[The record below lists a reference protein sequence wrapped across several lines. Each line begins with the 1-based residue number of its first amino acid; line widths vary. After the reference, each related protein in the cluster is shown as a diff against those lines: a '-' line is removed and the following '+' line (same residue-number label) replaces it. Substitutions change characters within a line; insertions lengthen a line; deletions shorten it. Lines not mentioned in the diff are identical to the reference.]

1 MKGDKAV
8 KCYMCDAEG
17 TTREHV
23 PPYCFFPEGYRENLM
38 TVPSCPDHNTKNAK
52 DVEYIRNIIV
62 THFVTNEVA
71 RKHFQNKALRSFKRS
86 PKLFTQTFGD
96 AKPII
101 LDGQESGVSFL
112 ELTRFKSVLEAIAH
126 AIYFKFVGTTYLGRW
141 EIFGTSMVS
150 PTMIFEGKPDG
161 SAELRLLLCQLN
173 LTDLPMSQ
181 PEVFTCGV
189 RQWDE
194 ERLLYEFRF
203 YGGFIVHAVAFP
215 PSYDVSQPN
224 AEVA

>member
-1 MKGDKAV
+1 MKGDKTI

-38 TVPSCPDHNTKNAK
+38 TVPSCPDHNTKNSK

-62 THFVTNEVA
+62 AHFATNNLA
-71 RKHFQNKALRSFKRS
+71 RGHFQSKVLRSFKRS

-96 AKPII
+96 ATPII
-101 LDGQESGVSFL
+101 LDGQETGVSFL
-112 ELTRFKSVLEAIAH
+112 EMQRFKTVMEAIAQ
-126 AIYFKFVGTTYLGRW
+126 AIYFKFSGKTHLGKW

-150 PTMIFEGKPDG
+150 AAMIFEGKLDG
-161 SAELRLLLCQLN
+161 SEELRRLLRGLD
-173 LTDLPMSQ
+173 LTELPMPQ

-189 RQWDE
+189 KQWNE
-194 ERLLYEFRF
+194 ETLAYEFRF
-203 YGGFIVHAVAFP
+203 YGGFVVHAVGFP
-215 PSYDVSQPN
+215 PSYDVGKPG
-224 AEVA
+224 AEVT